1 MLSLASVY
9 QSIDKIEIIYGP
21 EREGDIAHSLACIE
35 KANNKL
41 NYIPKFS
48 LEKGLKKAI
57 GWYWKNL
64 I

>member
-1 MLSLASVY
+1 MV
-9 QSIDKIEIIYGP
+9 QK
-21 EREGDIAHSLACIE
+21 EGDIAHSLIPVLK

-57 GWYWKNL
+57 GCGK